1 MGCLRSCVPE
11 EPLIDGRGGGVLV
24 PIYMYIYRD
33 WLIREGKTK
42 PCVGGPLDPRLL
54 ALALR
59 HCGLTFRS
67 LC

>member
-33 WLIREGKTK
+33 WLI
-42 PCVGGPLDPRLL
+42 
-54 ALALR
+54 
-59 HCGLTFRS
+59 
-67 LC
+67 